1 MPETGHALTLLF
13 AKGFGLFYLLALSV
27 GTLIYAFW
35 PGSGKRF
42 DHAAKSVLRGED
54 QP

>member
-1 MPETGHALTLLF
+1 MPETGHALSVFL

-27 GTLIYAFW
+27 GVLIYAFW

-42 DHAAKSVLRGED
+42 DQAAKSVLHGED
-54 QP
+54 RP

>member
-1 MPETGHALTLLF
+1 MPETGHALTVLL

-27 GTLIYAFW
+27 GVLIYAFW
-35 PGSGKRF
+35 PGNGKRF

-54 QP
+54 RP